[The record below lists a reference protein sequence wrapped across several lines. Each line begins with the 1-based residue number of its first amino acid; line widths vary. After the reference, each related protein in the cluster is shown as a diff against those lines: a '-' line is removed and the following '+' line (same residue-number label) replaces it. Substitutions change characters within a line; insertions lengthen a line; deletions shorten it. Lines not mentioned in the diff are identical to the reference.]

1 MMDYT
6 QMQPVA
12 ETVADV
18 MKTLAHPKRLLA
30 LCALVDQERSV
41 GELAAALGV
50 RDQAMSQQLAILR
63 NKGLVATRRHNQTI
77 YYSLASVEIR
87 TLMES
92 LYKTY
97 CPPGDASPP
106 A

>member
-6 QMQPVA
+6 EMQPVA
-12 ETVADV
+12 ESVADV

-63 NKGLVATRRHNQTI
+63 AKGLVATRRENQTI
-77 YYSLASVEIR
+77 YYRLASAEIR
-87 TLMES
+87 TIMES

-97 CPPGDASPP
+97 CPPAP

>member
-1 MMDYT
+1 MDYT
-6 QMQPVA
+6 AMQPVA
-12 ETVADV
+12 ESVADV

-63 NKGLVATRRHNQTI
+63 AKGLVATRRENQTI
-77 YYSLASVEIR
+77 YYRLASAEIR
-87 TLMES
+87 TIMES

-97 CPPGDASPP
+97 CPPAP

>member
-1 MMDYT
+1 
-6 QMQPVA
+6 MQPVA
-12 ETVADV
+12 ETVADI

-30 LCALVDQERSV
+30 LCALVDAERSV

-63 NKGLVATRRHNQTI
+63 NKGLVATRRDNQTI
-77 YYSLASVEIR
+77 YYRLASAEIR
-87 TLMES
+87 TIMES

-97 CPPGDASPP
+97 CSPVDASPP
-106 A
+106 V

>member
-1 MMDYT
+1 
-6 QMQPVA
+6 MQPVA
-12 ETVADV
+12 ESVADV

-63 NKGLVATRRHNQTI
+63 AKGLVATRRENQTI
-77 YYSLASVEIR
+77 YYSLASAEIR
-87 TLMES
+87 TIMES

-97 CPPGDASPP
+97 CPPAP

>member
-6 QMQPVA
+6 EMQPVA
-12 ETVADV
+12 EGVADV

-63 NKGLVATRRHNQTI
+63 AKGLVATRRENQTI
-77 YYSLASVEIR
+77 YYRLASAEIR
-87 TLMES
+87 TIMES

-97 CPPGDASPP
+97 CPPAP

>member
-1 MMDYT
+1 MMDYAE
-6 QMQPVA
+6 MQPVA

-63 NKGLVATRRHNQTI
+63 AKGLVATRRENQTI
-77 YYSLASVEIR
+77 YYRLASAEIR
-87 TLMES
+87 TIMES

-97 CPPGDASPP
+97 CPPAP

>member
-1 MMDYT
+1 MMDYAE
-6 QMQPVA
+6 MRPVA
-12 ETVADV
+12 EGVADV

-63 NKGLVATRRHNQTI
+63 AKGLVTTRRENQTI
-77 YYSLASVEIR
+77 YYRLASAEIR
-87 TLMES
+87 TIMES

-97 CPPGDASPP
+97 CPPAP

>member
-1 MMDYT
+1 
-6 QMQPVA
+6 MQPVA
-12 ETVADV
+12 ESVADV

-63 NKGLVATRRHNQTI
+63 AKGLVATRRENQTI
-77 YYSLASVEIR
+77 YYRLASDEIR
-87 TLMES
+87 TIMES

-97 CPPGDASPP
+97 CPPAP

>member
-1 MMDYT
+1 MMDYA

-12 ETVADV
+12 ESVADV

-63 NKGLVATRRHNQTI
+63 AKGLVATRRENQTI
-77 YYSLASVEIR
+77 YYRLASAEIR
-87 TLMES
+87 TIMES

-97 CPPGDASPP
+97 CPPAP